1 MGGGRPIGLP
11 PNNEDTQCDKYESID
26 HQSTWAAA
34 LLSFARLL
42 NFLSK
47 RESSA
52 SSVSGAIA
60 YGAAYG
66 FQLLQ
71 IVNPVLGSGFAFFIR
86 AANHVSDVSDVS
98 FWLNSAS
105 SMSETLRFQCLG
117 RLALNRGPETSE
129 TLCFQRLGLRTV
141 AIEPKRDIR
150 DFRDFVCK

>member
-1 MGGGRPIGLP
+1 MARSYEQRGPSAATTQSQAAAALDVSKRQIRRAKALERKLPELAGQVASGAMTLHAALKQVERQNGEGRPIGLP
-11 PNNEDTQCDKYESID
+11 SNNEDTQCDKYESID

-52 SSVSGAIA
+52 SSGSGAIA

-71 IVNPVLGSGFAFFIR
+71 LVNPAPGSR
-86 AANHVSDVSDVS
+86 
-98 FWLNSAS
+98 
-105 SMSETLRFQCLG
+105 
-117 RLALNRGPETSE
+117 
-129 TLCFQRLGLRTV
+129 
-141 AIEPKRDIR
+141 
-150 DFRDFVCK
+150 